1 MTNKLLTH
9 QCAFAIASLLIL
21 SCLGACTGPSE
32 EQQASLLAAQQ
43 AAADIRSDHQQLFY
57 IGLALFSEQWSEN
70 DVVDLGNV
78 LQKNSGLHVV
88 QLVASNSA
96 SEPRRYP
103 VANDRA
109 ITALVR
115 TAVERARSD
124 DIVFV
129 HISTHGTRGWLQR
142 RLGSGP
148 PMMMSAAQL
157 ASLLAPLDRQSTV
170 LVISAC
176 YSGSLLPSLEASRR
190 IIIAAA
196 RADRSSFGCSPTSR
210 HTYFGEAE
218 LQAFAEPDRNLQQI
232 VEDIRAVV
240 ASRERQNHYA
250 PSEPQ
255 VSVGGNARDL
265 YTAKLF

>member
-1 MTNKLLTH
+1 MN
-9 QCAFAIASLLIL
+9 AFAIALLLIL
-21 SCLGACTGPSE
+21 SCLGACTGPIE
-32 EQQASLLAAQQ
+32 EQQASLLGTQL
-43 AAADIRSDHQQLFY
+43 AAADIRSDRRQLFY
-57 IGLALFSEQWSEN
+57 IGLALFPEQWSEN
-70 DVVDLGNV
+70 DVVDLGKI
-78 LQKNSGLHVV
+78 LQRNSGLHIV
-88 QLVASNSA
+88 QLIASNSA

-103 VANDRA
+103 VADNRA
-109 ITALVR
+109 ITALIR
-115 TAVERARSD
+115 MATEHARSD

-129 HISTHGTRGWLQR
+129 HISTHGTRGWLER
-142 RLGSGP
+142 RLSSGP
-148 PMMMSAAQL
+148 PLMMSATLL

-170 LVISAC
+170 IIISAC
-176 YSGSLLPSLEASRR
+176 YSGSLVPSLQALRR
-190 IIIAAA
+190 IIITAA

-232 VEDIRAVV
+232 MEDIRAAV

-255 VSVGGNARDL
+255 VSVGNDAGDL